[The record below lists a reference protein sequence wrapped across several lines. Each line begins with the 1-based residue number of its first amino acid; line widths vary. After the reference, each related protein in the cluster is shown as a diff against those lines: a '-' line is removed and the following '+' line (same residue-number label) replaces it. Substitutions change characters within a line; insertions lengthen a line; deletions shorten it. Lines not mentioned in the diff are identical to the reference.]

1 MKPLRTSSRIAILIA
16 SLAMI
21 GSFFLPIWRIELW
34 APQYPEGLMM
44 KIWLSHLS
52 GDVDIINGLN
62 HYIGMA
68 HIKEEMFPE
77 FIVLPYL
84 AALFVLLGLVVA
96 WLNKRIGALAYL
108 GLMVV
113 AGIAAMVDFYQ
124 WGYQYGHNLDPTAA
138 ISVPG
143 MAYQPPLIG
152 YKKLLNFG
160 AYSVPDWGGFL
171 FIFAGVVLTLVVAC
185 EYYFC
190 INLRPDSKT
199 KLKSMRIV
207 AAIGLLFLFA
217 CTPQPSPI
225 QYGHDQCEFCKMTIM
240 DDRFAAELVTN
251 KGKVYKFDD
260 LFCLDKYYRMQGSKE
275 SDYGHILVNDYNEQG
290 TLIDLRKAAL
300 LKAEDLRSPMGG
312 NIAAFSSLE
321 KLKAF
326 QAEKQWQA
334 ETTNWSHLK
343 K

>member
-16 SLAMI
+16 SLTMI

-52 GDVDIINGLN
+52 GDVEIINGLN

-96 WLNKRIGALAYL
+96 WLNKRVGALAYL
-108 GLMVV
+108 GLIVV
-113 AGIAAMVDFYQ
+113 AGIVAMVDFYQ

-171 FIFAGVVLTLVVAC
+171 FIFAGLVLTLVVAC

-190 INLRPDSKT
+190 KNLRPDSKT
-199 KLKSMRIV
+199 KLKSMRTV

-217 CTPQPSPI
+217 CTAQPSPI
-225 QYGHDQCEFCKMTIM
+225 RYGHDQCEFCKMTIM
-240 DDRFAAELVTN
+240 DDRFAAELVTI

-275 SDYGHILVNDYNEQG
+275 ADYGHILVNDYNEQG

-321 KLKAF
+321 QLKAL
-326 QAEKQWQA
+326 QSEKQWQA
-334 ETTNWSHLK
+334 ETTNWSNLTK
-343 K
+343 